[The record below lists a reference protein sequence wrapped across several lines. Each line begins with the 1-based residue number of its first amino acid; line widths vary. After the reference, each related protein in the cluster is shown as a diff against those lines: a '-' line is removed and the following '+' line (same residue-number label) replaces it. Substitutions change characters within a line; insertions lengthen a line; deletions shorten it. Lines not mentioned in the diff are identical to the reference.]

1 MVFMKPKLKSKNG
14 PQIWTRHK
22 ILLINPQSGFRTNK
36 PFGGKVLGLYLKNAN
51 YYKSKKKCMQIYLFV
66 LLLAYCSVFM
76 QSVMIHQFA
85 YAKCY
90 IFRVIICIMQNITVY
105 VILSTSHSGGESQS
119 NWEPTPSRSWE

>member
-51 YYKSKKKCMQIYLFV
+51 YYKSKKNACKYIYL
-66 LLLAYCSVFM
+66 
-76 QSVMIHQFA
+76 
-85 YAKCY
+85 CY
-90 IFRVIICIMQNITVY
+90 F
-105 VILSTSHSGGESQS
+105 
-119 NWEPTPSRSWE
+119 